1 MKLYIVRHGETEWNR
16 IGKLQG
22 WQNSDLT
29 EEGIKNAIKL
39 GERLKDVDFSHI
51 YTSPQNRALIT
62 AKYIKGNR
70 DIKIEAIDDLKE
82 MGFGLWEGLE
92 NEELIKLYGDENYI
106 FWNKPEEYSPNGGE
120 TFDELFQRINN
131 SLNYILNNSKEGN
144 ILVVS
149 HGISIKALFAIIN
162 KTKLKDFWEEI
173 YVDGTSLSIIDIK
186 DDKMEIILKGDTS
199 HMYE

>member
-22 WQNSDLT
+22 WKDSPLT

-39 GERLKDVDFSHI
+39 GERLKEVDFSHI

-62 AKYIKGNR
+62 ADYIKGNR
-70 DIKIEAIDDLKE
+70 NLEIETIDGLKE

-106 FWNKPEEYSPNGGE
+106 FWNNPEKYSPNGGE
-120 TFDELFQRINN
+120 TFVELLQRIKD
-131 SLNYILNNSKEGN
+131 SLNYILKSSKEGN

-162 KTKLKDFWEEI
+162 KTELKNFWKDT
-173 YVDGTSLSIIDIK
+173 YVDGTSLSILEIL
-186 DDKMEIILKGDTS
+186 DDKIEFVLKGDTS

>member
-39 GERLKDVDFSHI
+39 GERLKNVDFSHI
-51 YTSPQNRALIT
+51 YSSPQNRALIT
-62 AKYIKGNR
+62 ANYIKGNR
-70 DIKIEAIDDLKE
+70 DLEIETIDGLKE

-92 NEELIKLYGDENYI
+92 NEELIKLYGEESYI
-106 FWNKPEEYSPNGGE
+106 YWNKPEEYSPNGGE

-131 SLNYILNNSKEGN
+131 SLNYILNNSIEGN

-162 KTKLKDFWEEI
+162 KTELKDFWEET
-173 YVDGTSLSIIDIK
+173 YVDGTSLTIIDIK
-186 DDKMEIILKGDTS
+186 DDNIKFVLKGDTS
-199 HMYE
+199 HMYD

>member
-22 WQNSDLT
+22 WKNSDLT
-29 EEGIKNAIKL
+29 EEGIKNAMKL

-51 YTSPQNRALIT
+51 YTSPLNRALIT

-70 DIKIEAIDDLKE
+70 DMEIETIDDLKE

-92 NEELIKLYGDENYI
+92 NDELIKLYGDENYI

-120 TFDELFQRINN
+120 TFDELFQRLDD

-162 KTKLKDFWEEI
+162 KTELKYFWEDT
-173 YVDGTSLSIIDIK
+173 YVDGTSLTILDIK
-186 DDKMEIILKGDTS
+186 DDKINFLLKGDTS

>member
-1 MKLYIVRHGETEWNR
+1 MKLYIVRHGETQWNR

-22 WQNSDLT
+22 WKNSDLT
-29 EEGIKNAIKL
+29 EEGIKNAMKL

-51 YTSPQNRALIT
+51 YTSPLNRALIT

-70 DIKIEAIDDLKE
+70 DLKIETIEGLKE

-92 NEELIKLYGDENYI
+92 NDELIKLYGDENYI

-120 TFDELFQRINN
+120 TFDELFQRLDN
-131 SLNYILNNSKEGN
+131 SLNYILNNSKVGN

-149 HGISIKALFAIIN
+149 HGISIKALFAIID
-162 KTKLKDFWEEI
+162 KTELKYFWEDT
-173 YVDGTSLSIIDIK
+173 YVDGTSLTILDIK
-186 DDKMEIILKGDTS
+186 DDKINFLLKGDTS

>member
-1 MKLYIVRHGETEWNR
+1 MKLYIVRHGETQWNR

-22 WQNSDLT
+22 WKNSDLT
-29 EEGIKNAIKL
+29 EEGIKNAMKL

-51 YTSPQNRALIT
+51 YSSPQNRALIT

-70 DIKIEAIDDLKE
+70 DLKIETIEGLKE

-92 NEELIKLYGDENYI
+92 NDELIKLYGDENYM
-106 FWNKPEEYSPNGGE
+106 FRNKPEEYSPNGGE
-120 TFDELFQRINN
+120 TFDELFLRINN

-162 KTKLKDFWEEI
+162 KTELKYFWEDT
-173 YVDGTSLSIIDIK
+173 YVDGTSLTILDIK
-186 DDKMEIILKGDTS
+186 DDKINFLLKGDTS

>member
-29 EEGIKNAIKL
+29 EEGIKNAMKL
-39 GERLKDVDFSHI
+39 GERLKDIDFAHI
-51 YTSPQNRALIT
+51 YTSPQNRALVT
-62 AKYIKGNR
+62 AKHIKGNR
-70 DIKIEAIDDLKE
+70 DMEIKAIDDLKE
-82 MGFGLWEGLE
+82 MGFGLWEGLD
-92 NEELIKLYGDENYI
+92 NEELIALYGDGNYN
-106 FWNKPEEYSPNGGE
+106 FWNNPEEYSPNGGE
-120 TFDELFQRINN
+120 TFDELFQRIGN
-131 SLNYILNNSKEGN
+131 SLDYILNNSKEGN

-162 KTKLKDFWEEI
+162 KTELKYFWEDT
-173 YVDGTSLSIIDIK
+173 YVDGTSLTILDIK
-186 DDKMEIILKGDTS
+186 EDKIKFVLKGDTS